1 MIPKIIHYCWLSND
15 PFPPQIQRCI
25 DSWVK
30 YMPDYQIKKWST
42 ETFNINSIPLVKEA
56 CEARKWAFAA
66 DYIRC
71 YALYTEGGI
80 YLDSDVLLHE
90 NIQYLLEGK
99 NYVSAIEFHPIN
111 KKNYKLQVNQD
122 GERLPQVKFVQGVG
136 LQAAFMASVAGH
148 PLLKE
153 YLDFYKKMSLQE
165 IIEESYLAPIVQIQA
180 AEKYGVKYKDELQEL
195 AQGIVLYPTSI
206 VGQGENDIKGRS
218 LTHMCAASWVA
229 NSTKR
234 KLIKF
239 LDRYGLY
246 KLYIRLKFLFFS

>member
-25 DSWVK
+25 NSWSK
-30 YMPDYQIKKWST
+30 YMPNYQIKRWST

-56 CEARKWAFAA
+56 YEARKWAFAA

-90 NIQYLLEGK
+90 NIQPLLEGK

-111 KKNYKLQVNQD
+111 RKTYKRQIDED
-122 GERLPQVKFVQGVG
+122 GNRLPQIKFVQGVG

-148 PLLKE
+148 PLLKDC
-153 YLDFYKKMSLQE
+153 LNFYNKISLTE
-165 IIEESYLAPIVQIQA
+165 ILENSYLAPIVQIQA

-195 AQGIVLYPTSI
+195 DSKILLYPTSVI
-206 VGQGENDIKGRS
+206 GQNENEIKGRA
-218 LTHMCAASWVA
+218 LTHMGAASWTEQ
-229 NSTKR
+229 STKR
-234 KLIKF
+234 KLIKL
-239 LDRYGLY
+239 LDKYGLY
-246 KLYIRLKFLFFS
+246 KTYVRIKNLL